1 MLSNK
6 IITKITLQVTLN
18 ISFIS
23 RLRPRRVEEF
33 RPRNLNQTI
42 SSNPMIIRPALYN
55 LFTTSSTQKEVH
67 LKVCIYDN
75 SLGLYCVTHV
85 LYNDREYVKNRY
97 LLCFLTENMRIHLML
112 LNNTSSCLKPC
123 KKKSMPFPSKF
134 LFYISKMLRLFT
146 GRWDETLK

>member
-1 MLSNK
+1 M
-6 IITKITLQVTLN
+6 N

-85 LYNDREYVKNRY
+85 LYNREYVKNRY
-97 LLCFLTENMRIHLML
+97 LLCFFLTENMRIHLML

-123 KKKSMPFPSKF
+123 KKNVHAFSVE
-134 LFYISKMLRLFT
+134 ISFFHLEDVETFHF